1 MPRSA
6 RSASRALAA
15 VMLAAV
21 MLAAAVALL
30 GGAPGARAHAPVAL
44 VMPIVPVMPV
54 GEPVSPDAGRTRMVA
69 LAADEVAAT
78 AAFWTPARLGEA
90 DRATAEDVATAE
102 ARAQPATS
110 LAAAPVRHAAR
121 VAPVPHV
128 GRMYMVNAD
137 DTYQT
142 CSANA
147 VVSGNGLTVA
157 TAAHCID
164 DFGAFHAHIAFV
176 PAYEDGRAP
185 FGTWP
190 LASYVLPAGWTGA
203 HSPASDT
210 AFFTVSSPTGRTLA
224 ATVGASPVLFGGAH
238 DLATTVYGYPGLPPF
253 DDQHP
258 VLCRGPASSALAPAG
273 QSVACTMN
281 EGASGGPWFAGDDAD
296 APQYSVSTNRSP
308 DSTRLVSPTWGP
320 GIQAAYR
327 AIEAY

>member
-6 RSASRALAA
+6 RSARHA
-15 VMLAAV
+15 LAAV

-30 GGAPGARAHAPVAL
+30 GGAPGAWAHAPVAP
-44 VMPIVPVMPV
+44 VVPVVPVAPVVPV
-54 GEPVSPDAGRTRMVA
+54 GDPVSPDAGRPRVVA

-78 AAFWTPARLGEA
+78 AAFWTPARLGAA
-90 DRATAEDVATAE
+90 DRATAEAM
-102 ARAQPATS
+102 AQPATS

-137 DTYQT
+137 DTFQT

-203 HSPASDT
+203 HPPASDT

-224 ATVGASPVLFGGAH
+224 VTVGASPVLFGERTTSRPPSTGIRDFRRSTTSTPCSAGARRR
-238 DLATTVYGYPGLPPF
+238 PPLRRP
-253 DDQHP
+253 D
-258 VLCRGPASSALAPAG
+258 RASPAP
-273 QSVACTMN
+273 
-281 EGASGGPWFAGDDAD
+281 
-296 APQYSVSTNRSP
+296 
-308 DSTRLVSPTWGP
+308 
-320 GIQAAYR
+320 
-327 AIEAY
+327 